1 MKLTKFFL
9 IPRKK
14 KLMISSVMPLLT
26 PVMVELVPDQVV
38 LLVVLL
44 LVVRLELTNKDLLL
58 TLTPLMVVVVQEL
71 NSILAVFPTLLRFL
85 NNFLVG
91 EFPLVEEKPSPVMV

>member
-14 KLMISSVMPLLT
+14 KLMISLVTPLLT
-26 PVMVELVPDQVV
+26 PVMVELGPDQVV
-38 LLVVLL
+38 LPVVLL

-58 TLTPLMVVVVQEL
+58 TLTLLMVVVVQVL
-71 NSILAVFPTLLRFL
+71 NSILAVFPILLRFL
-85 NNFLVG
+85 NNFLVE
-91 EFPLVEEKPSPVMV
+91 EFLLAEEKLSLVMV